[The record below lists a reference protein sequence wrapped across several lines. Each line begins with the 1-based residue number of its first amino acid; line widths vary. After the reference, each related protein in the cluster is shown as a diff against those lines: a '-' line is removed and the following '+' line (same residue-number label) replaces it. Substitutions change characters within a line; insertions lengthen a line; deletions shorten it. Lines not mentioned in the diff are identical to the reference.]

1 MGSIDRRQQNGVAA
15 GGLAE
20 GRLGHPD
27 PVTVLIP
34 CYNHADYVAEAIAS
48 VVAQSHPGVRLHVVD
63 DGSTD
68 ASAEVIRAALGRVS
82 SIDCRFDRQS
92 NQGVS
97 RTLNGMIERVETELV
112 AILNADDWYAPD
124 RLSRILA
131 ARRPGGAF
139 FAFSGG
145 RVFSSEDAVEV
156 ELFSRDQ
163 ARMHA
168 VCAAFPTAGFALLAC
183 HLPVSSSNFVFSRD
197 LFDRSGGFH
206 PEAVLAEDRDFMMRC
221 LPHVEPVFVPDI
233 LWGYRL
239 HRSNSWRSLQHL
251 KTRALE
257 DDWRR
262 FTAAAEAGGGNT
274 MAPVPWLWHRYFR
287 LFVRMVNRSI
297 DDQPLATLMP
307 GDWMTRREW
316 QEPLR
321 GNPIPADIE
330 QEAMEALLR
339 SCHRS
344 RQEDPA
350 TSAELEPA
358 RMRCSVRWTAVRD
371 RLEAVR

>member
-1 MGSIDRRQQNGVAA
+1 MEKTDTRQQNGMAA
-15 GGLAE
+15 GDLVKRGAV
-20 GRLGHPD
+20 PSD
-27 PVTVLIP
+27 PITVLIP
-34 CYNHADYVAEAIAS
+34 CYNHEDYVAEAIAS

-68 ASAEVIRAALGRVS
+68 ASAEVIRGALDRVS
-82 SIDCRFDRQS
+82 SIDCRFDQQS
-92 NQGVS
+92 NRGVA
-97 RTLNGMIERVETELV
+97 RTLNGMIERVETEMV

-124 RLSRILA
+124 RLSRILT
-131 ARRPGGAF
+131 ARRPGGTF

-145 RVFSSEDAVEV
+145 RVFSSEDALEV
-156 ELFSRDQ
+156 DLFSRDQ

-168 VCAAFPTAGFALLAC
+168 ACSVFPTAGFALLAC
-183 HLPVSSSNFVFSRD
+183 HLPISSSNFVFSRD
-197 LFDRSGGFH
+197 LVDRSGGFH
-206 PEAVLAEDRDFMMRC
+206 PEAVMSDDRDFLMRC
-221 LPHVEPVFVPDI
+221 LPHVEPVFVPDV

-262 FTAAAEAGGGNT
+262 FTAAARAGGGNT
-274 MAPVPWLWHRYFR
+274 MAPVPWLWRRYFR

-297 DDQPLATLMP
+297 DNQPLATLIP
-307 GDWMTRREW
+307 GDWITRREW

-321 GNPIPADIE
+321 GDPIPADIE
-330 QEAMEALLR
+330 LEAMEALLR
-339 SCHRS
+339 FCHQS

-350 TSAELEPA
+350 TSVELEPA
-358 RMRCSVRWTAVRD
+358 RIRCSARWTAIRN
-371 RLEAVR
+371 RLEATR